1 MEFWACECELN
12 RFSVS
17 IDRSFLSFVNFVLP
31 FNVSCL
37 CFSLQLHFY
46 DRKPGHR
53 PLCLSACLS
62 VSVSLYLF
70 VCVYVSFCIVS
81 VYPFVFVSISVC
93 VGLISMCVCQ
103 TLSRSLCLSQTV
115 VTDCLRF
122 LLPFWLI
129 NLFLRLSWLL

>member
-62 VSVSLYLF
+62 VSVSLCLS
-70 VCVYVSFCIVS
+70 VCMFLS
-81 VYPFVFVSISVC
+81 VLSVSIH
-93 VGLISMCVCQ
+93 
-103 TLSRSLCLSQTV
+103 
-115 VTDCLRF
+115 
-122 LLPFWLI
+122 
-129 NLFLRLSWLL
+129 LFLYLSLSVLV